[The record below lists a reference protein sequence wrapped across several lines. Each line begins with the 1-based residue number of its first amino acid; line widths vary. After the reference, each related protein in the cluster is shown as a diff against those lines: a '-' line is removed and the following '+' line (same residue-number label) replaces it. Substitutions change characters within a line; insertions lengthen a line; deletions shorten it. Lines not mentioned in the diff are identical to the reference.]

1 MYKSCN
7 HWTVIMSHY
16 RNYLMKIILLLRI
29 TTMKPRR
36 DSTHPSHPTEISAQV
51 QGSGQAQRRKQPV
64 ERWNPTNKNTSSFC
78 CGLLFDKSSTALF
91 YYILYIFYIFYGQ
104 KSTDLAVCN
113 VFQVPNSI
121 TTTPQNSYV
130 PVATN
135 LLGATARWSPVF
147 CHSLPQP
154 LLFKRH
160 LKTCRVSPGSMNQ
173 SIMISVP
180 RPGGCWLCYGSKVAP
195 RVVVSSRT
203 HRNCGA
209 HPDRVLCFS
218 TTMIHYIY
226 IYIYVSFIYTVSF
239 CRSDRRISLIC
250 SDSKKWRHGC
260 IWCFNHQ
267 RESMLRPVASPAP
280 PSREAHRRAANF
292 CSHACS
298 TRNVMKLQLR

>member
-1 MYKSCN
+1 
-7 HWTVIMSHY
+7 MSHY
-16 RNYLMKIILLLRI
+16 RNYIMKIILLLRI

-135 LLGATARWSPVF
+135 SWVLQLGDHLFFATA
-147 CHSLPQP
+147 CHSRC
-154 LLFKRH
+154 F
-160 LKTCRVSPGSMNQ
+160 LKTFKGFKDFQ
-173 SIMISVP
+173 SLSRINESIDHDFS
-180 RPGGCWLCYGSKVAP
+180 RPGRCWLCYGSKVAP

-218 TTMIHYIY
+218 TTMIHYI
-226 IYIYVSFIYTVSF
+226 
-239 CRSDRRISLIC
+239 C
-250 SDSKKWRHGC
+250 
-260 IWCFNHQ
+260 
-267 RESMLRPVASPAP
+267 
-280 PSREAHRRAANF
+280 
-292 CSHACS
+292 
-298 TRNVMKLQLR
+298 